1 MESNKQDYPLS
12 HGTYQFMDEGM
23 KILVDGL
30 FEFVLA
36 IFPGFGLLSLADKW
50 LLIRNYAKLFH
61 CTDGEM
67 RARQRFEK
75 GSTTVFVSYATVVST
90 ESVGYFFGDCLN
102 ERIAA
107 EAANTLHGW
116 LDEHIPNLNK
126 EIEQVD
132 PSEDEYFAMIGLALW
147 SVENL
152 DASDQLLTLASRY
165 RTEIMAELTDM
176 YRRTIGVE
184 QGAIR
189 VGKLLC
195 LLQEFRRIVMT
206 LQSNHAIY
214 RMIGAVD
221 ENSLTIQLP
230 VK

>member
-23 KILVDGL
+23 KIQVDGL
-30 FEFVLA
+30 FQFVSA
-36 IFPGFGLLSLADKW
+36 VFPEFGLLSQDDKW
-50 LLIRNYAKLFH
+50 LLIRNYSKLFH
-61 CTDGEM
+61 STDALM
-67 RARQRFEK
+67 RSRQRFEK
-75 GSTTVFVSYATVVST
+75 GIFSVFATYTTVVTS
-90 ESVGYFFGDCLN
+90 ESVGYFFGDCLSK
-102 ERIAA
+102 RIAI
-107 EAANTLHGW
+107 EAATTLHGW
-116 LDEHIPNLNK
+116 MEEHIPKLDR
-126 EIEQVD
+126 EIERVD
-132 PSEDEYFAMIGLALW
+132 PTDEEYFAMLGLALW
-147 SVENL
+147 SIENL

-165 RTEIMAELTDM
+165 RTEIMAELTEK

-189 VGKLLC
+189 IGMLMC

-214 RMIGAVD
+214 RMIGAVE
-221 ENSLTIQLP
+221 ENSITIQLP